1 MMRSRGRLFYGII
14 SLCMTA
20 VLLLSSAPV
29 PVLAE
34 EASNDGTVIEVGC
47 EQDLLD
53 LAKNCKL
60 NSYSL
65 GKTVELTAD
74 IQVYSP
80 NFSGIPFFNGT
91 FHGNGHT
98 ISGISISGKGSNQG
112 FFRYLGNQALVSDL
126 NISGAVAPSGT
137 QENIGGIAGSNYG
150 TISGCSFVGSVSG
163 ETNVGG
169 IAGTNKSTGKIV
181 KSTSRTVVM
190 AVSQTGGIAGNNEG
204 LIADSS
210 NESSVNVD
218 VLEPSLDLGGIDL
231 GTLNLAKT
239 VINRTNMGG
248 IAGTSTGIIS
258 GCQNLG
264 TIGYEHSGYNV
275 GGIAGRQN
283 GIVTNCENRGVIYGR
298 KDVGGIAG
306 QAQPYLEW
314 EYFKSR
320 LSSAKDQVQQMN
332 QTLESLS
339 PIMEET
345 TDGMMGYAQILIDQY
360 HGLMDGMADDMDA
373 LKAAVQSD
381 MGNVKEIT
389 SQATAALDTIEQIL
403 SSYRADA
410 LPEISS
416 VEDLQNFLTQ
426 MENDFHTLE
435 DQFDTLLN
443 QTDGLEGTFDATGE
457 SAEAFVDHLSEQFHD
472 TSRVETI
479 EAMLNMLDENVQKI
493 TDVMGQAS
501 QQVEDLINSV
511 DQAIR
516 SDLDQLDHG
525 GNLLQDVTSMKSA
538 EDTDGVITSCR
549 NYGAVE
555 ADLNAGGI
563 AGSMNVDYE
572 DDQEKDPDMS
582 SLNIV
587 TRINASSVVAY
598 SVNYGKVEVKKDNG
612 GGIVGLQ
619 ELGLV
624 YGCESY
630 GNISSDSGSYLGGI
644 AGDSLAAIQ
653 NSYVRSQVEGS
664 DYLGG
669 IAGSGATMTGNV
681 AMVNLQSDGEGV
693 GSVAG
698 VVADDG
704 GSVESNYFVGE
715 EYGAIDDISYSGAA
729 EPVSYEALM
738 SRADIPAGFSQ
749 VTVTFVSEDGET
761 LSEVNIPYG
770 GSLTEENYP
779 EVTPDDGCY
788 ISWECS
794 RTLDTI
800 TDNLVIT
807 ATNVPWTKSVAGN
820 IRSEDG
826 KDLFLAVGEFYDH
839 TRLYLVETD
848 GPENL
853 PADGELLYAYSWYLT
868 SEQEKEQDTLEG
880 HFYTQGMPDNAV
892 LYLQKDGQWV
902 RTDAETD
909 GSYLVAEISCGQ
921 PFAVVLLPESG
932 ISPYLMIG
940 IVLAAAAVILLI
952 FIIVRR
958 KRHKTLAGQA
968 AAESAVSEEKQPVAD
983 DDTDDGA
990 EEDADGLLE
999 IPEIEVEDAPEET
1012 AGEENSDD
1020 R

>member
-1 MMRSRGRLFYGII
+1 MMRSRKERWFRGIL
-14 SLCMTA
+14 SLSMAA

-29 PVLAE
+29 SALAE
-34 EASNDGTVIEVGC
+34 EASNDGNVIEVSC

-53 LAKNCKL
+53 LAANCKL

-80 NFSGIPFFNGT
+80 NFNGIPFFNGT

-126 NISGAVAPSGT
+126 NISGAVTPSGT
-137 QENIGGIAGSNYG
+137 QENIGGIVGANYG

-169 IAGTNKSTGKIV
+169 IAGANKSTGKIV
-181 KSTSRTVVM
+181 NSTSRAVVM

-218 VLEPSLDLGGIDL
+218 ALEPSLDLGGIDL
-231 GTLNLAKT
+231 GTLNLAQT
-239 VINRTNMGG
+239 IINRTNMGG
-248 IAGTSTGIIS
+248 IAGSSGGIIS

-275 GGIAGRQN
+275 GGIAGQQN
-283 GIVTNCENRGVIYGR
+283 GIVTNCENRGTVYGR

-381 MGNVKEIT
+381 TDSLQGVSDQI
-389 SQATAALDTIEQIL
+389 TAALDTIQDIL
-403 SSYRADA
+403 FSYNADS
-410 LPEISS
+410 LPDITSQE
-416 VEDLQNFLTQ
+416 ELEAFLNQLET
-426 MENDFHTLE
+426 DFQTME
-435 DQFDTLLN
+435 DQFDVILD
-443 QTDGLEGTFDATGE
+443 QTDSLEGTFDATGE
-457 SAEAFVDHLSEQFHD
+457 SAEAFVDHLSEQLHD
-472 TSRVETI
+472 TSRVENI
-479 EAMLNMLDENVQKI
+479 EAMLNMLDENMQKI
-493 TDVMGQAS
+493 TDVMGQTS

-511 DQAIR
+511 DQALQ
-516 SDLDQLDHG
+516 SDLDQLDNSG
-525 GNLLQDVTSMKSA
+525 DLLQDVTSMKSA
-538 EDTDGVITSCR
+538 EDTDGVITSCT
-549 NYGAVE
+549 NYGAVK

-572 DDQEKDPDMS
+572 DDQETDPDMS

-587 TRINASSVVAY
+587 TRINASSVVVY
-598 SVNYGKVEVKKDNG
+598 SVNYGKVEVKNNNG

-644 AGDSLAAIQ
+644 AGDSMAAIQ
-653 NSYVRSQVEGS
+653 NSYTRSQVEGA

-669 IAGSGATMTGNV
+669 IAGSGSTLTGNV

-698 VVADDG
+698 VVTDDG
-704 GSVESNYFVGE
+704 GSVESNYFVGDD
-715 EYGAIDDISYSGAA
+715 YGAIDDISYSGAA
-729 EPVSYEALM
+729 EPISYETLM
-738 SRADIPAGFSQ
+738 GQSDIPAGFSQ
-749 VTVTFVSEDGET
+749 ITVTFASEDGET
-761 LSEVNIPYG
+761 LSEVNVPYG
-770 GSLTEENYP
+770 GSLTEEDYP
-779 EVTPDDGCY
+779 EVTADEGCY
-788 ISWECS
+788 ISWECPK
-794 RTLDTI
+794 TLDVI
-800 TDNLVIT
+800 TENLVVT

-839 TRLYLVETD
+839 TRLYLTETD

-853 PADGELLYAYSWYLT
+853 PADSELLYAYSWYLT
-868 SEQEKEQDTLEG
+868 SEQEKEQDVLEG
-880 HFYTQGMPDNAV
+880 HFYTKGMPDNAV
-892 LYLQKDGQWV
+892 LYLLQDGQWV
-902 RTDAETD
+902 RTEAETD
-909 GSYLVAEISCGQ
+909 GSYLVSDISYGQ
-921 PFAVVLLPESG
+921 AFAVVLLPESEV
-932 ISPYLMIG
+932 SPYVIAG
-940 IVLAAAAVILLI
+940 IVGAVAAVLLLI

-958 KRHKTLAGQA
+958 RKRRALGGQPD
-968 AAESAVSEEKQPVAD
+968 SADEKN
-983 DDTDDGA
+983 
-990 EEDADGLLE
+990 E
-999 IPEIEVEDAPEET
+999 
-1012 AGEENSDD
+1012 
-1020 R
+1020 

>member
-1 MMRSRGRLFYGII
+1 MMRSRKERWFRGIL
-14 SLCMTA
+14 SLSMAA

-29 PVLAE
+29 SALAE
-34 EASNDGTVIEVGC
+34 EASNDGNVIEVSC

-53 LAKNCKL
+53 LAANCKL

-80 NFSGIPFFNGT
+80 NFNGIPFFNGT

-126 NISGAVAPSGT
+126 NISGAVTPSGT
-137 QENIGGIAGSNYG
+137 QENIGGIVGANYG

-169 IAGTNKSTGKIV
+169 IAGANKSTGKIV
-181 KSTSRTVVM
+181 NSTSRAVVM

-218 VLEPSLDLGGIDL
+218 ALEPSLDLGGIDL
-231 GTLNLAKT
+231 GTLNLAQT

-248 IAGTSTGIIS
+248 IAGSSGGIIS

-275 GGIAGRQN
+275 GGIAGQQN
-283 GIVTNCENRGVIYGR
+283 GIVTNCENRGTVYGR

-381 MGNVKEIT
+381 TDSLQGVSDQI
-389 SQATAALDTIEQIL
+389 TAALDTIQDIL
-403 SSYRADA
+403 FSYNADS
-410 LPEISS
+410 LPDITSQE
-416 VEDLQNFLTQ
+416 ELEAFLNQLET
-426 MENDFHTLE
+426 DFQTME
-435 DQFDTLLN
+435 DQFDVILD
-443 QTDGLEGTFDATGE
+443 QTDSLEGTFDATGE
-457 SAEAFVDHLSEQFHD
+457 SAEAFVDHLSEQLHD
-472 TSRVETI
+472 TSRVENI
-479 EAMLNMLDENVQKI
+479 EAMLNMLDENMQKI
-493 TDVMGQAS
+493 TDVMGQTS

-511 DQAIR
+511 DQALQ
-516 SDLDQLDHG
+516 SDLDQLDNSG
-525 GNLLQDVTSMKSA
+525 DLLQDVTSMKSA
-538 EDTDGVITSCR
+538 EDTDGVITSCT
-549 NYGAVE
+549 NYGAVK

-572 DDQEKDPDMS
+572 DDQEMDPDMS

-587 TRINASSVVAY
+587 TRINASSVVVY
-598 SVNYGKVEVKKDNG
+598 SVNYGKVEVKNNNG

-644 AGDSLAAIQ
+644 AGDSMAAIQ
-653 NSYVRSQVEGS
+653 NSYTRSQVEGA

-669 IAGSGATMTGNV
+669 IAGSGSTLTGNV

-698 VVADDG
+698 VVTDDG
-704 GSVESNYFVGE
+704 GSVESNYFVGDD
-715 EYGAIDDISYSGAA
+715 YGAIDDISYSGAA
-729 EPVSYEALM
+729 EPIRYETLM
-738 SRADIPAGFSQ
+738 GQSDIPAGFSQ
-749 VTVTFVSEDGET
+749 ITVTFASEDGET
-761 LSEVNIPYG
+761 LSEVNVPYG
-770 GSLTEENYP
+770 GSLTEEDYP
-779 EVTPDDGCY
+779 EVTADEGCY
-788 ISWECS
+788 ISWECPK
-794 RTLDTI
+794 TLDVI
-800 TDNLVIT
+800 TENLVVT

-839 TRLYLVETD
+839 TRLYLTETD

-853 PADGELLYAYSWYLT
+853 PADSELLYAYSWYLT
-868 SEQEKEQDTLEG
+868 SEQEKEQDVLEG
-880 HFYTQGMPDNAV
+880 HFYTKGMPDNAV
-892 LYLQKDGQWV
+892 LYLLQDGQWV
-902 RTDAETD
+902 RTEAETD
-909 GSYLVAEISCGQ
+909 GSYLVSDISYGQ
-921 PFAVVLLPESG
+921 AFAVVLLPESEV
-932 ISPYLMIG
+932 SPYVIAG
-940 IVLAAAAVILLI
+940 IVGAVAAVLLLI

-958 KRHKTLAGQA
+958 RKRRALGGQPD
-968 AAESAVSEEKQPVAD
+968 SADEKN
-983 DDTDDGA
+983 
-990 EEDADGLLE
+990 E
-999 IPEIEVEDAPEET
+999 
-1012 AGEENSDD
+1012 
-1020 R
+1020 